1 MAPPDGTPHRHI
13 SSTAEPTLR
22 SADDLAA
29 HGLIEPGNSDA
40 IARVAERY
48 AIAIP
53 PTLAHA
59 LDGTDS
65 SDPLHRQFVP
75 TADELMT
82 MSYEMNDPIG
92 DSVHAPIKGIVHR
105 YRDRVLLKPQHA
117 CPVYCRFCFRR
128 EAVGP
133 GKEALTS
140 EELDAAIAYI
150 AGHPEIWE
158 VILSGGEPLL
168 LSARRLADIT
178 QRLSGLAHLGV
189 VRIHTRAPIAIPER
203 IDDETIAALRIPI
216 DHGKA
221 SYVVVHCNHPRELTV
236 PASAALARIVDAG
249 IPVLAQTVL
258 LKGVNDDAET
268 LEALF
273 RALVRARVKPYYL
286 HHPDLAPGTSHFRVA
301 LDDGQRL
308 VAALRGPVSGLCQ
321 PTYVLDVPG
330 GFGKVPV
337 GPSYTESDTDG
348 LIRVTDPTGNKH
360 LYSSHPSQTE

>member
-1 MAPPDGTPHRHI
+1 MAPPDGTPHRTMD
-13 SSTAEPTLR
+13 STADHTLR

-29 HGLIEPGNSDA
+29 HGLIAPNDNAA

-53 PTLAHA
+53 PTLAHV
-59 LDGTDS
+59 LEGSDP
-65 SDPLHRQFVP
+65 SDPLRRQFVP
-75 TADELMT
+75 TADELT
-82 MSYEMNDPIG
+82 TTPDEMSDPIG
-92 DSVHAPIKGIVHR
+92 DAAHTPIKGIVHR

-133 GKEALTS
+133 GKEALTA

-150 AGHPEIWE
+150 AAHPEIWE
-158 VILSGGEPLL
+158 AILSGGEPLL
-168 LSARRLADIT
+168 LSARRLEDIA
-178 QRLSGLAHLGV
+178 QRLSSIAHLGV

-203 IDDETIAALRIPI
+203 IDDDTIAALRIPI

-221 SYVVVHCNHPRELTV
+221 TYVVVHCNHPRELTA
-236 PASAALARIVDAG
+236 PARAALARTVDAG

-286 HHPDLAPGTSHFRVA
+286 HHPDLAPGTSHFRVP
-301 LDDGQRL
+301 LRDGQRL
-308 VAALRGPVSGLCQ
+308 VSALRGPVSGLCQ

-337 GPSYTESDTDG
+337 GPSYAETDTDG
-348 LIRVTDPTGNKH
+348 RTLVADPNGGM
-360 LYSSHPSQTE
+360 HPYPPITP